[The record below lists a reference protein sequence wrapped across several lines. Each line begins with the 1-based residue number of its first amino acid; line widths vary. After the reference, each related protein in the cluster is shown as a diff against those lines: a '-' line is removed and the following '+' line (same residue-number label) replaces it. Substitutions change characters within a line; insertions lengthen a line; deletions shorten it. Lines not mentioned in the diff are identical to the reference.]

1 MLNEN
6 SPSYAL
12 VTGAAGLVGTE
23 LVRQLLQK
31 GLHVRALVHHIPL
44 SLPSHPL
51 LQIVK
56 GDLLDVVEL
65 ESLLQNVNRVY
76 HSAGLISYIPKK
88 RNSLYQ
94 INVEATANLVNA
106 CLDKQH
112 IKFIHVSSIAS
123 LGKYTEGKLLNE
135 NSKWKND
142 ASNSNYGYSKYLGEM
157 EVWRG
162 AAEGLDA
169 VIVNPSII
177 LGAGDWNSGSTAIF
191 KKMYDEFPWYSEGIN
206 GFVDVKDLA
215 EIMIRLGDSNISNER
230 YIVSAENKSYRDVF
244 CMIADAFGK
253 KRPNKNF
260 SRGLSQIA
268 WRLEALRSLFTGKDP
283 LITRET
289 SNSALI
295 KVEYDNSKLLKAIP
309 DFTYTPLQESIKF
322 ICSELQQKVNIH

>member
-1 MLNEN
+1 MINE
-6 SPSYAL
+6 SSSCSL
-12 VTGAAGLVGTE
+12 VTGASGLVGTE
-23 LVRQLLQK
+23 LVKQLLQK
-31 GLHVRALVHHIPL
+31 GIRVRALVHRTPL
-44 SLPSHPL
+44 TLPSHPL
-51 LQIVK
+51 LQVVQ

-65 ESLLQNVNRVY
+65 ESQLENVNRVY
-76 HSAGLISYIPKK
+76 HCAGLISYAPNS
-88 RNSLYQ
+88 RSSLYQ
-94 INVEATANLVNA
+94 VNVEATGNLVNA
-106 CLDKQH
+106 CLSYQH

-123 LGKYTEGKLLNE
+123 LGKYTEGKPLNE

-162 AAEGLDA
+162 AAEGLDT

-177 LGAGDWNSGSTAIF
+177 LGAGDWNSGSTSIF

-215 EIMIRLGDSNISNER
+215 DIMIRLGDSNIRNER
-230 YIVSAENKSYRDVF
+230 FIVSAENKSYRDVF

-253 KRPNKNF
+253 KRPRKNF
-260 SRGLSQIA
+260 TRGLSQIA
-268 WRLEALRSLFTGKDP
+268 WRLEAIRSLFTGKEP

-295 KVEYDNSKLLKAIP
+295 KVEYDNTKLLKAIP
-309 DFTYTPLQESIKF
+309 DFTYTPLQESIRS
-322 ICSELQQKVNIH
+322 ICSQLQQKVNIH

>member
-1 MLNEN
+1 MLNE
-6 SPSYAL
+6 SPSSFAL
-12 VTGAAGLVGTE
+12 VTGASGLVGTE
-23 LVRQLLQK
+23 LVKQLLQK
-31 GLHVRALVHHIPL
+31 GISVRALVHKTPLPL
-44 SLPSHPL
+44 SAHPL
-51 LQIVK
+51 LQIVH
-56 GDLLDVVEL
+56 GDLLDVVEI

-76 HSAGLISYIPKK
+76 HCAGLISYAPNS
-88 RNSLYQ
+88 RTSLYK

-106 CLDKQH
+106 CLQYQH

-123 LGKYTEGKLLNE
+123 LGKYTEGKPLSE
-135 NSKWKND
+135 DSKWKND

-157 EVWRG
+157 EVWRA

-177 LGAGDWNSGSTAIF
+177 LGAGDWNSGSTSIF

-206 GFVDVKDLA
+206 GFVNVKDLA
-215 EIMIRLGDSNISNER
+215 EIMIRLGDSNINNER
-230 YIVSAENKSYRDVF
+230 FIVSAENKSYRDVF

-268 WRLEALRSLFTGKDP
+268 WRLEAIRSLFTGKEP

-309 DFTYTPLQESIKF
+309 DFKYTPLQESIKF
-322 ICSELQQKVNIH
+322 ICSELQQKLNKH

>member
-1 MLNEN
+1 MINE
-6 SPSYAL
+6 SSSCSL
-12 VTGAAGLVGTE
+12 VTGASGLVGTE
-23 LVRQLLQK
+23 LVKQLLQK
-31 GLHVRALVHHIPL
+31 GIRVRALVHRTPL
-44 SLPSHPL
+44 TLPSHPL
-51 LQIVK
+51 LQVVQ

-65 ESLLQNVNRVY
+65 ESQLENVNRVY
-76 HSAGLISYIPKK
+76 HCAGLISYAPNS
-88 RNSLYQ
+88 RSSLYQ
-94 INVEATANLVNA
+94 VNVEATGNLVNA
-106 CLDKQH
+106 CLSYQH

-123 LGKYTEGKLLNE
+123 LGKYTEGKPLNE

-162 AAEGLDA
+162 AAEGLDT

-177 LGAGDWNSGSTAIF
+177 LGAGDWNSGSTSIF

-215 EIMIRLGDSNISNER
+215 DIMIRLGDSNIRNER
-230 YIVSAENKSYRDVF
+230 FIVSAENKSYRDVF

-253 KRPNKNF
+253 KRPRKNF
-260 SRGLSQIA
+260 TRGLSQIA
-268 WRLEALRSLFTGKDP
+268 WRLEAIRSLFTGKEP

-295 KVEYDNSKLLKAIP
+295 KVEYDNTKLLKAIP
-309 DFTYTPLQESIKF
+309 DFTYTPLQESIRS